1 MSNAILVGEQKEK
14 KKKEIEV
21 KIKIGKN
28 FIIKK

>member
-1 MSNAILVGEQKEK
+1 MSNAILKRKQKKK